1 MLFRGNNCTYETL
14 WTWVRVVERDIVL
27 RARSRSTIDN
37 LVVGILLHHGKEGIF
52 NAILEWG
59 VDDTLRISEVY
70 LFAYK
75 VVWHFIGVVTLLYG
89 GGEHHILESDEFLLG
104 GDTSIDNN
112 PISAYNAITI
122 NGLQAEI
129 TK

>member
-1 MLFRGNNCTYETL
+1 MLFRSDNRTYETL
-14 WTWVRVVERDIVL
+14 WTWVRVVERDIIL

-52 NAILEWG
+52 NAILERG
-59 VDDTLRISEVY
+59 VDYTLCISEVDV
-70 LFAYK
+70 FAYK
-75 VVWHFIGVVTLLYG
+75 VIWHFIGVVTLLYG
-89 GGEHHILESDEFLLG
+89 GGEHHILESNEFLLG
-104 GDTSIDNN
+104 GDTLIDNN
-112 PISAYNAITI
+112 LISSYNTITI